1 MISTDYILSYI
12 FLYVYSFIERKF
24 FFSISTDMCNVDVDP
39 I

>member
-12 FLYVYSFIERKF
+12 FLYVYSFVEHKF